1 MVWLAIFAGS
11 IIFELFSL
19 TLFTIWF
26 GLGAIVAYGL
36 SLLGVTLWIQ
46 IAIFLAVS
54 LVFLKMFRQY
64 ALKSYK
70 YKTNINALI
79 GMEAVVCGK
88 NTNGIL
94 VKVNGIEWAALYKS
108 EKEIDLGDQVLIKG
122 IQGVKLLIERKD

>member
-1 MVWLAIFAGS
+1 MVWLAIFAGA
-11 IIFELFSL
+11 IIIELFSL
-19 TLFTIWF
+19 TLFTLWF

-36 SLLGVTLWIQ
+36 SLLGVTLLTQ
-46 IAIFLAVS
+46 IAVFLAVS
-54 LVFLKMFRQY
+54 LVSLKMFRQY

-79 GMEAVVCGK
+79 GMEAIVCGK

-94 VKVNGIEWAALYKS
+94 VKVNGIEWAALFKG
-108 EKEIDLGDQVLIKG
+108 EEGVDLGEQVLIKG

>member
-1 MVWLAIFAGS
+1 MIWLAIFAGS
-11 IIFELFSL
+11 IVIEFFSL
-19 TLFTIWF
+19 TFFTVWF
-26 GLGAIVAYGL
+26 GFGAIVAYGL

-54 LVFLKMFRQY
+54 LASLKLFRQY

-108 EKEIDLGDQVLIKG
+108 EKGFELGEQVLIKE
-122 IQGVKLLIERKD
+122 ILGVKLLIERKD

>member
-11 IIFELFSL
+11 IIIELFSL
-19 TLFTIWF
+19 TFFTLWF
-26 GLGAIVAYGL
+26 GFGAIVAYGL
-36 SLLGVTLWIQ
+36 FLLGVTLWIQ
-46 IAIFLAVS
+46 ISVFLAVS
-54 LVFLKMFRQY
+54 LVSLKMFRQY

-79 GMEAVVCGK
+79 GMEAIVCGK

-94 VKVNGIEWAALYKS
+94 VKVNGIEWATLYKG
-108 EKEIDLGDQVLIKG
+108 EKGIDLGDLVLIKG

>member
-11 IIFELFSL
+11 IIIELFSL
-19 TLFTIWF
+19 TFFTLWF
-26 GLGAIVAYGL
+26 GLGAIVAYVL

-54 LVFLKMFRQY
+54 LVSLKMFRQY

-94 VKVNGIEWAALYKS
+94 VKVNGIEWVALYKS
-108 EKEIDLGDQVLIKG
+108 EEGVDLGERVQIKG

>member
-11 IIFELFSL
+11 IIIELFSL
-19 TLFTIWF
+19 TFFTLWF
-26 GLGAIVAYGL
+26 GFGAIVAYGL
-36 SLLGVTLWIQ
+36 SLLEVTLPIQ
-46 IAIFLAVS
+46 IVIFLAVS
-54 LVFLKMFRQY
+54 LVFLKLFRQY

-79 GMEAVVCGK
+79 GMEAVVSGK

-94 VKVNGIEWAALYKS
+94 VKVNGIEWAALYNS
-108 EKEIDLGDQVLIKG
+108 EESVDLGDRVLIKE